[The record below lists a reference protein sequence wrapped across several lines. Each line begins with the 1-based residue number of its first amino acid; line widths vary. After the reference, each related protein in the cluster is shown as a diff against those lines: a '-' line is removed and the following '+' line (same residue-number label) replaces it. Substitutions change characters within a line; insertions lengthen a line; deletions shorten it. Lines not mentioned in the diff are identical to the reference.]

1 MQDTTCAFYK
11 LQQTLA
17 ENPGILSQDEV
28 SHLPFVLNCR
38 GLLPGFGDARYQCAI
53 PGESLNYKINY
64 KEITV
69 KEPSN
74 YHTLANRTKRTC
86 NFSC

>member
-38 GLLPGFGDARYQCAI
+38 GLLPGFGDARYQCAM
-53 PGESLNYKINY
+53 PGDSLHYKINY
-64 KEITV
+64 KER
-69 KEPSN
+69 SN
-74 YHTLANRTKRTC
+74 YHTLANRTKKTC